1 MKIPCERFIWSYNPL
16 SVRFVTVSDSILFCR
31 NEQMTFN
38 MAAHGII
45 VFDQMKLKNNQQQN
59 K

>member
-1 MKIPCERFIWSYNPL
+1 M

-45 VFDQMKLKNNQQQN
+45 VFDQMKLTNNQQQN

>member
-1 MKIPCERFIWSYNPL
+1 M

-45 VFDQMKLKNNQQQN
+45 VFDKMKLKNNQQQN